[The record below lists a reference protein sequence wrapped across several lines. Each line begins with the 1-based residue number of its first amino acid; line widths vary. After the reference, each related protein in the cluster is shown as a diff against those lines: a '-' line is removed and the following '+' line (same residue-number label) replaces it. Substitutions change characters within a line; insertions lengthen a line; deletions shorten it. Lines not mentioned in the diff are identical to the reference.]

1 MIFLGRLRPGCR
13 CVTSPS
19 PGRGPSRCVISYVGE
34 LGWELHVRSDD
45 LVTVYA
51 AIMEQGAALGAVQFG
66 SYALNAMRLEK
77 GYHGWGADFGVE
89 YTAFDAALDRF
100 VSRKKQSFVGRDAFL
115 AQAELPRQ
123 YRFAGF
129 VLDGHGADALPSDPI
144 CRDGQPVGY
153 VSSGG
158 TGFRIGKRLAL
169 GYLTV
174 DTRPGDVFDIEVLG
188 EPVRATVAPVPF
200 YDPENLRLKS

>member
-1 MIFLGRLRPGCR
+1 MLLSARSSLAPTHLTPCGLRRAITAGAP
-13 CVTSPS
+13 TS
-19 PGRGPSRCVISYVGE
+19 
-34 LGWELHVRSDD
+34 
-45 LVTVYA
+45 
-51 AIMEQGAALGAVQFG
+51 G
-66 SYALNAMRLEK
+66 SNT
-77 GYHGWGADFGVE
+77 
-89 YTAFDAALDRF
+89 TAFDAGLDRF

-115 AQAELPRQ
+115 AQAELTRQ

-144 CRDGQPVGY
+144 CRDGHPVGY

-158 TGFRIGKRLAL
+158 TGFRIGKRLVL

-188 EPVRATVAPVPF
+188 EPVRANRCHGAI
-200 YDPENLRLKS
+200 LRSGKPALEELRDDETTTFGR